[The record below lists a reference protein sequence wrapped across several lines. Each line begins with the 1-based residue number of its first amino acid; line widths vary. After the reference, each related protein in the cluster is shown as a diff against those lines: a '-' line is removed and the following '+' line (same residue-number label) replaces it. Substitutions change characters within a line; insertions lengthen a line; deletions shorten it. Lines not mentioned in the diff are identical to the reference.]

1 MRHLL
6 ATRWG
11 WVGLL
16 AVEALLLVAIVVTLV
31 AVLPNGGAGWAM
43 LLFWLL
49 VTGLYV
55 ANHRVRR
62 WAQATVDPRAN
73 GHR

>member
-11 WVGLL
+11 WIGFL
-16 AVEALLLVAIVVTLV
+16 AVETLLLVAFVVVFIEL
-31 AVLPNGGAGWAM
+31 LPNGAAGWAM

-49 VTGLYV
+49 VTALYFT
-55 ANHRVRR
+55 NHRVRR